1 MKHRGHVGH
10 GGQGASGGR
19 VGAVGALVPK
29 AVGANHAE
37 AEAVGDVGSGLDVAV
52 GVDVAE
58 GASHVAVGVAALAP
72 GGGAAAVAEGVLS
85 ELVLGV
91 VLGRRR
97 CQWHGSV
104 MSHGDIGGRW
114 RNRSVDGDGSS
125 WSVRDYGEGAIT
137 ES

>member
-1 MKHRGHVGH
+1 MKHRSHVGH

-19 VGAVGALVPK
+19 VSAVGPLVPK

-58 GASHVAVGVAALAP
+58 GASHVAVGVAALMA
-72 GGGAAAVAEGVLS
+72 GGVAGVVSEGVLS

-125 WSVRDYGEGAIT
+125 WSVRDYGEGTIT